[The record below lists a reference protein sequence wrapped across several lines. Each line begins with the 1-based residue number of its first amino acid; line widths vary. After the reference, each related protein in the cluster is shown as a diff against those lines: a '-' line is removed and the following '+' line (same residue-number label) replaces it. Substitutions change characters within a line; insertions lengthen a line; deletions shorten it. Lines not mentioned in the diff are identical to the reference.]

1 MHVKL
6 TPNHGMQVDVKLGL
20 QRNAKVIN
28 GAGAEAP
35 VAVCSAMVS
44 AKK

>member
-1 MHVKL
+1 
-6 TPNHGMQVDVKLGL
+6 MQVDVKLGL

-35 VAVCSAMVS
+35 VAAPL
-44 AKK
+44 